1 MIVLELI
8 LTLLGLVYLVNTVSD
23 IAQGKYVTFDC
34 ILEHQVLCYCQW
46 DWDMLSVDDRRRFPG
61 ADQFHLFQTK
71 DKRMLDKIAVI
82 VFSPSLGIAEVIL
95 DSQILEKFAQLFILG
110 YSATWDVFMF

>member
-1 MIVLELI
+1 MTAFLNTKCYVIVNGTEI
-8 LTLLGLVYLVNTVSD
+8 CCLLMTEDASHGV
-23 IAQGKYVTFDC
+23 
-34 ILEHQVLCYCQW
+34 
-46 DWDMLSVDDRRRFPG
+46 
-61 ADQFHLFQTK
+61 DQFHPFQTK